1 MSEPE
6 KQTTKP
12 EGRHRYIQWIV
23 AIAVGVVLSLL
34 AFQRVTDPEPARQK
48 LIEEGVVMEA
58 RLLLTSYVLPGG
70 ELQLV
75 DPLAP
80 DRKIGKVYI
89 WPLDDGWEVS
99 GYYRRNAQD
108 PWHPFLMNLDAESS
122 LTSLAVK
129 DSNERLIGMSAQDPN
144 FSAVP

>member
-6 KQTTKP
+6 KQNTKP
-12 EGRHRYIQWIV
+12 EGGHKYMQWIV
-23 AIAVGVVLSLL
+23 AIAIGIILSLL
-34 AFQRVTDPEPARQK
+34 AFQRATDPEPARRK
-48 LIEEGVVMEA
+48 AIEEGVVMEA

-89 WPLDDGWEVS
+89 WPVDDGWEVS

-108 PWHPFLMNLDAESS
+108 PWHPFLMNLDAASS

-129 DSNERLIGMSAQDPN
+129 DSNERLIGMSAQDPS